1 MNILMLVCFVIWIY
15 LLTVLK
21 RAKLG
26 FFFFLCGCVGMF
38 FFMLFWLQ
46 PLLTLPMTKLV
57 AAVAG
62 FFGELTGVA
71 DSYFDNAMLF
81 IQNKENSIVLYI
93 DYECSGIIEI
103 MVFTSLLWFFPVYN
117 IAEKVI
123 VNILG
128 IIWVFVS
135 NIIRILSICTL
146 VYLFGNDAY
155 FFAHTILGRV
165 IFYAL
170 SILLYFFVFT
180 RSQIVRQKVGSF
192 KYERND

>member
-21 RAKLG
+21 RAKLS
-26 FFFFLCGCVGMF
+26 FFYFFCGCVGMF
-38 FFMLFWLQ
+38 VFMLFWLQ

-57 AAVAG
+57 AVVSG

-71 DSYFDNAMLF
+71 DSYFENAMLF
-81 IQNKENSIVLYI
+81 IQNKESSIVLYI
-93 DYECSGIIEI
+93 DYECSGMIEI

-117 IAEKVI
+117 FAEKVI

-128 IIWVFVS
+128 IVWVFVS

-146 VYLFGNDAY
+146 VYFFGNDIY
-155 FFAHTILGRV
+155 FLAHTILGRV
-165 IFYAL
+165 IFYVL

-192 KYERND
+192 KYERDA